1 MAGAFALDGI
11 RVIDFGQYIAGP
23 MAAMLLADFG
33 ADVIRVDPPDG
44 PRFKTSANATW
55 NRGKRSIALNL
66 KDQSDL
72 ETARQLIASADVVIE
87 NFRPGVMDR
96 LGLGPA
102 AMTEM
107 NSRLVYCSLP
117 GFASDDPRAG
127 LPAWEGLLG
136 AATGLFSS
144 HASIKT
150 DVPVYTAI
158 PYASDFGALLAVTSI
173 TMALHA
179 REFSGLGQAIEVP
192 LFNATFNAF
201 SGKVMK
207 VHDAVEV
214 DVASKWEHMRCKDG
228 RWFMYLPNRFN
239 KHLLALPEMAQWR
252 DPALTPEQ
260 LLKPIAELFLT
271 RTTSEWEDLCANVG
285 LEGIASNPGV
295 DWLHHPLAEATR
307 IVADFDDPELGRFR
321 GMDINLRL
329 SKTPGAVRAPR
340 ARLDA
345 HRAEILKE
353 LETRSAA
360 PSGSTHAAGNHTDA
374 LHSALE
380 GIKVLD
386 LGIILASPSCG
397 RTLAEFGANVV
408 KIDSAHRNPVNWHND
423 VNRAKRSIVLD
434 LKTQEGL
441 DIFWRLLEDADVVLE
456 NFRKGVADKLGIGY
470 EACRARRPGIIY
482 CSVNAY
488 GRIGPFADRPGR
500 EVLAQAI
507 AGMSYRL
514 GSEKPV
520 LNPLNGNDYGTGLM
534 TCYGIAMALLHRKRN
549 GEGQFVD
556 SALIYTATLLQT
568 NMLQDFKGKQWNEP
582 HGQECRGI
590 GALYRCYQASDAWLF
605 IAAKPEQLAHCSE
618 LADIAEKTGTDLE
631 QALEQRFRSQSVE
644 NWVAA
649 LTRAGITTHR
659 VIMKFMDHMDNPVV
673 RAQGLSLTREHDEL
687 GLVTT
692 AGPGIKLS
700 RTPIKAG
707 RPAPKPGSDAAS
719 ILGDIGMAHELDR
732 LVREKVV
739 VVDGILPGG
748 AS

>member
-1 MAGAFALDGI
+1 MAGALALDGL

-33 ADVIRVDPPDG
+33 AEVIRVDPPGG
-44 PRFKTSANATW
+44 PSFKTAANATW
-55 NRGKRSIALNL
+55 NRGKRSIVLNL
-66 KDQSDL
+66 KNASDL
-72 ETARQLIASADVVIE
+72 ATARKLIATADVVIE
-87 NFRPGVMDR
+87 NFRPGVMNR
-96 LGLGPA
+96 LGLGSA
-102 AMTEM
+102 TMTAM
-107 NSRLVYCSLP
+107 NPRLIYCSLP
-117 GFASDDPRAG
+117 GFASDDPRAA
-127 LPAWEGLLG
+127 LPAWEGILG
-136 AATGLFSS
+136 AAAGLFSS

-150 DVPVYTAI
+150 DLPVYTAI
-158 PYASDFGALLAVTSI
+158 PYSSDFGAFLGVTSI
-173 TMALHA
+173 TMALNA
-179 REFSGLGQAIEVP
+179 REISGLGQVIEVP

-207 VHDAVEV
+207 VHGAIEP

-228 RWFMYLPNRFN
+228 HWFMYMPSRFN

-252 DPALTPEQ
+252 DAGLTSEQ

-271 RTTSEWEDLCANVG
+271 RPSSEWEDICANVG
-285 LEGIASNPGV
+285 LEGITSNPGV
-295 DWLHHPLAEATR
+295 DWLHHPLAEATK

-321 GMDINLRL
+321 GMDISLRL
-329 SKTPGAVRAPR
+329 SKTPGQVRSPR
-340 ARLDA
+340 PRLDA
-345 HRAEILKE
+345 DRAAILEE
-353 LETRSAA
+353 LQTRQPLSTTAA
-360 PSGSTHAAGNHTDA
+360 HAAGTQPQV
-374 LHSALE
+374 LRSALE
-380 GIKVLD
+380 GVKVLD

-434 LKTQEGL
+434 LKTREGL

-488 GRIGPFADRPGR
+488 GQIGPFAKRPGR

-514 GSEKPV
+514 GSDKPV

-534 TCYGIAMALLHRKRN
+534 ICYGIAMALLHQRRS

-568 NMLQDFKGKQWNEP
+568 NLLQDYPGKQWNEP
-582 HGQECRGI
+582 HGQECRGT
-590 GALYRCYQASDAWLF
+590 GPLYRCYQASDAWLF

-618 LADIAEKTGTDLE
+618 LADIATGADLE
-631 QALEQRFRSQSVE
+631 QALEQRLRGQSVDA
-644 NWVAA
+644 WVAA
-649 LTRAGITTHR
+649 LGRAGIAAHR
-659 VIMKFMDHMDNPVV
+659 VILKFTDHMDNPIV

-700 RTPIKAG
+700 RTPIQPG

-732 LVREKVV
+732 LVREKIV